1 MKRFIDI
8 RVPIETCNFRCHYCY
23 IAQQHRF
30 DKALPVFKY
39 SPEFFGKALSAER
52 LGGPVHINMCGG
64 GETLLPKEMPQIIY
78 ELLKQGH
85 YIFVV
90 TNGSCFKRFDEILA
104 LVPSD
109 LLPHLGFKFSFHYLE
124 LKRLNL
130 MEKFFDNIRK
140 VWVAGCSFSLE
151 LTPNDELIPLIPE
164 IKEVCLK
171 NVGALCHISVARD
184 DRKIDVPILTSLSR
198 EQYIETW
205 GQFDSAFFDFKM
217 STFNVKRKEFCYA
230 GAWSGY
236 LDLGTGEMSQCYCG
250 QSQNI
255 YQDLN
260 SPIDFAHCIGYNCK
274 EAHCFNSHAFLTVGL
289 IPELETPFYATM
301 RNRITNDGREW
312 LSAEM
317 KEFLSHQLK
326 EENSLY
332 SEKEKKLYGNKK
344 TLKDGLR
351 FVKHN
356 ILRPILYRFK
366 KGNYNG

>member
-8 RVPIETCNFRCHYCY
+8 KVPVETCNFRCHYCY

-30 DKALPVFKY
+30 NNALPNFKY
-39 SPEFFGKALSAER
+39 TPEYIGRALSAER
-52 LGGPVHINMCGG
+52 LGGIAHINMCGG

-90 TNGSCFKRFDEILA
+90 TNGSAFKRFDEILE
-104 LVPSD
+104 LVPNE
-109 LLPHLGFKFSFHYLE
+109 LLKHLGFKFSFHYLE

-130 MEKFFDNIRK
+130 LDKFFDNIKK
-140 VWVAGCSFSLE
+140 VWSAGCSFSLE

-184 DRKIDVPILTSLSR
+184 DRKKDVPILTNLSR
-198 EQYIETW
+198 EQYLKTW
-205 GQFDSAFFDFKM
+205 GEFNSEFFDFKM

-236 LDLGTGEMSQCYCG
+236 LDLGTGEMRQCYCG
-250 QSQNI
+250 NVQNI
-255 YQDLN
+255 YENLDKK
-260 SPIDFAHCIGYNCK
+260 IDFQHCIGWKCR
-274 EAHCFNSHAFLTVGL
+274 EPHCFNSHAFLTVGL
-289 IPELETPFYATM
+289 IPELETPTYAIM
-301 RNRITNDGREW
+301 RNRTTIDGKEW
-312 LSAEM
+312 LSQEM

-326 EENSLY
+326 EENQLY
-332 SEKEKKLYGNKK
+332 TDEEKKKYGNKRSLDDIK
-344 TLKDGLR
+344 YYIKQN
-351 FVKHN
+351 FF
-356 ILRPILYRFK
+356 RPILYTFK
-366 KGNYNG
+366 KGNYNE